1 MYRFKRP
8 GGLGRFARNARL
20 PGFLRARRSVGRMR
34 AQSSVTDG
42 GARPPACV
50 VSLDPPLPVQS
61 KTHQRRL
68 ARAARSHSHST
79 TSETGARLV
88 RRRRRRRRRRQGA
101 AALRAAAVAA
111 ADHALHQRVPGP
123 GYSPRL
129 CVCVRRKG
137 ERGKEAARER
147 ERERERERDLHS
159 RTLGGL
165 QPFNLLYISYNL
177 LYISRI
183 YLSYIYIGMS

>member
-1 MYRFKRP
+1 
-8 GGLGRFARNARL
+8 
-20 PGFLRARRSVGRMR
+20 MR
-34 AQSSVTDG
+34 AQSSVTEG
-42 GARPPACV
+42 RARPSDCV
-50 VSLDPPLPVQS
+50 VSLDPHPTPPRAIEH
-61 KTHQRRL
+61 TCNQRRF
-68 ARAARSHSHST
+68 ARAARSPSHSA

-88 RRRRRRRRRRQGA
+88 RRRRRRRRRRRGQGA